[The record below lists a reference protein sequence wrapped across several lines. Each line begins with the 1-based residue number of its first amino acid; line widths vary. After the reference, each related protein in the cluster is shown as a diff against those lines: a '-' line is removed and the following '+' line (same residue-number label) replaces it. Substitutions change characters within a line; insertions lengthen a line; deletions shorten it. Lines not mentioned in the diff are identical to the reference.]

1 LNRVAP
7 EKEATMEIAP
17 GALFLPEDI
26 VLMRSTLDEAVTI
39 LPVFQR
45 TSAMRTRLASRI
57 AAAVAKGE
65 RDPIQLRISALLAPA
80 DE

>member
-1 LNRVAP
+1 
-7 EKEATMEIAP
+7 MEIAS
-17 GALFLPEDI
+17 GAPLLPED
-26 VLMRSTLDEAVTI
+26 VALVRSALDEAVTI

-45 TSAMRTRLASRI
+45 TSAMRTKLASRI
-57 AAAVAKGE
+57 AAAVARGE

>member
-1 LNRVAP
+1 
-7 EKEATMEIAP
+7 MEIAP
-17 GALFLPEDI
+17 GALFLPEEL
-26 VLMRSTLDEAVTI
+26 VLMRSALNEAVTI

-45 TSAMRTRLASRI
+45 TPAMRAKLASRI
-57 AAAVAKGE
+57 LAAVAKGE